1 MKWFY
6 KKILKTHFTSWYL
19 KHFLWNLSLRHGT
32 TLMISQT
39 LVLVMAWCQ
48 QATSHYLNQCWP
60 WSMSPY
66 GDTRPQWV
74 NISYL
79 KTFCS
84 NVDSSRR
91 GRRWQQHA
99 TMSWHFQVW
108 TKWPKFCK
116 QHFRMHF
123 WYVLFDSNYAE
134 VIPEVS
140 TESKP
145 IKLHWNF
152 NQNTISIKNAFENTM
167 FAISSMGLKMLT
179 YYGIPSGAH
188 SKFYDWCKAGN
199 ARVFRWKGHRQD
211 GRQTTHRSLKYL
223 FTQVPS

>member
-1 MKWFY
+1 MVLVPRDHTDDK
-6 KKILKTHFTSWYL
+6 S
-19 KHFLWNLSLRHGT
+19 
-32 TLMISQT
+32 T
-39 LVLVMAWCQ
+39 LVQVMAWCQ

-60 WSMSPY
+60 RSMSPY

-74 NISYL
+74 NISHL

-84 NVDSSRR
+84 NVDSSRWDED
-91 GRRWQQHA
+91 GNSMPQWV
-99 TMSWHFQVW
+99 SI
-108 TKWPKFCK
+108 
-116 QHFRMHF
+116 FRPELNGQNF
-123 WYVLFDSNYAE
+123 ANNIFEKSYFDLNYAE
-134 VIPEVS
+134 VISKVS
-140 TESKP
+140 TESKS
-145 IKLHWNF
+145 IKLQWNF
-152 NQNTISIKNAFENTM
+152 NQNTTTSFKNAFENTM

-211 GRQTTHRSLKYL
+211 ARQTTHWSLKYL